1 MKNSMIKKLF
11 VCLLCMVL
19 SCQLFGQMKIYN
31 NGSVII
37 GANSLNNSSSQLQVF
52 GNNKTLGSKNF
63 SVSFSLEDHGSAR
76 IEGLTQFNG
85 SAWSSFYSKQGTLN
99 YAAYYDGST
108 MVNGSTYACSDIN
121 LKENIR
127 PIDHPLE
134 RVLQLNG
141 IVFDFKKDSLDYP
154 EESLEFMES
163 CRTNNL
169 GFIAQEVQEVL
180 PELVIE
186 DIASGIL
193 ALNYN
198 GFSAVLVEAIKEQQ
212 ETIESLQREIEELKG
227 GTRGIYNETESNN
240 DSENC
245 LFQNRPNPTNSTT
258 IIECNLDANS
268 KRACIAIYNLNGLQL
283 KEYPIEQSGK
293 NVITINANE
302 FDPGIYLYSLLVDGR
317 LIDTKR
323 MVVTSK

>member
-227 GTRGIYNETESNN
+227 GTRGIYNETGADNN
-240 DSENC
+240 PENC

-268 KRACIAIYNLNGLQL
+268 KKACIAIYNLNGLQL

-323 MVVTSK
+323 MVITSK

>member
-1 MKNSMIKKLF
+1 MKSNMIKQF
-11 VCLLCMVL
+11 FACLLCMVL